1 VIEDA
6 AAALLE
12 STTSLIV
19 GAVGDGN
26 LPRALRAW
34 GALVSDDRLQ
44 VRLLL
49 TAGDAAL
56 ADLVAG
62 RRIAVTTTDFRTLRS
77 FQVKG
82 RSLGIED
89 ATAHDRIRFDR
100 YVGEVVP
107 LIASIDDMPEEVVAQ
122 FLPAT
127 VVACTFVVDAVFD
140 QTPGPDAG
148 AQLAP
153 VVAS

>member
-1 VIEDA
+1 VIDET

-19 GAVGDGN
+19 GAVGAGN
-26 LPRALRAW
+26 MPRALRAW
-34 GALVSDDRLQ
+34 GASLSDDRVQ

-62 RRIAVTTTDFRTLRS
+62 RRIALTATDFRTLRS
-77 FQVKG
+77 VQVKG
-82 RSLGIED
+82 RSLGVED

-100 YVGEVVP
+100 YAGEVVP
-107 LIASIDDMPEEVVAQ
+107 ILAVIDDMPEEIVAR
-122 FLPAT
+122 FLPVD
-127 VVACTFVVDAVFD
+127 VVACTMVVDAVFD

-153 VVAS
+153 VAPK